1 MQWENYEFSTNISQ
15 NPGNNTRQ
23 NLITMVENHARAVNS
38 TVGIWLSYLTERKF
52 AILLQWK
59 NTRSLSNSAAAND
72 LAWRCKSLHLFGSIL
87 NPPSH
92 VKYRRIRKTTR
103 RLQILTVLTDIQAH
117 MQSRTGYTMK
127 YGYYGFIKLLFLL
140 SISVLVFL
148 IFFLYST
155 FLFLVPCGR
164 LSWFPHV
171 SFWAHVKQAYRIVSL
186 ARSDITCMSCWTALF
201 PMNSGDL

>member
-15 NPGNNTRQ
+15 YPGNNTRQ

-103 RLQILTVLTDIQAH
+103 RLQILTVLTHIQAH
-117 MQSRTGYTMK
+117 MQSRTGYTRIHK
-127 YGYYGFIKLLFLL
+127 VT
-140 SISVLVFL
+140 ISSEHIRSCFFY
-148 IFFLYST
+148 FFLYST

>member
-1 MQWENYEFSTNISQ
+1 MQWGNYAFSTNISQ

-23 NLITMVENHARAVNS
+23 NLITMVENHARPVNS

-59 NTRSLSNSAAAND
+59 NTRRPSLSNSAAAND

-103 RLQILTVLTDIQAH
+103 RLQILTVLTHIQAH

-140 SISVLVFL
+140 SISVLVFYFFSLFYFL
-148 IFFLYST
+148 IFGP
-155 FLFLVPCGR
+155 VR
-164 LSWFPHV
+164 
-171 SFWAHVKQAYRIVSL
+171 
-186 ARSDITCMSCWTALF
+186 
-201 PMNSGDL
+201 